1 VGALC
6 RAPSTHARRYHL
18 GRAHACRPTT
28 GSYSLP
34 LEFAEARTSSWRRTA
49 ARPQQA
55 SAQCQWRRPHRWK
68 ASAPVSVPRPR
79 PALGAERCPP
89 GWWPGGRAGVWL
101 GRLLEQTRSGA
112 GASRPAERV
121 GERDRRARRAR
132 ALMPVGGLGVLL
144 RRHGGVVDGR
154 RKRAG
159 WQEGGYRGQS
169 ESQGGKAAA
178 VRAWRA
184 AVDSLWA
191 ATFCR
196 SATRSARARAI
207 FWWYRSAV
215 TCAGTTRRSTSTP
228 PPSTRGR

>member
-132 ALMPVGGLGVLL
+132 ALMPVRPWRAPSPAWRRRGWAAQARRLAGGWLSRPVREPGREGGGGEGVEGPLST
-144 RRHGGVVDGR
+144 HCGR
-154 RKRAG
+154 RPSVGRRRVRR
-159 WQEGGYRGQS
+159 ERERCFGGT
-169 ESQGGKAAA
+169 A
-178 VRAWRA
+178 
-184 AVDSLWA
+184 
-191 ATFCR
+191 
-196 SATRSARARAI
+196 
-207 FWWYRSAV
+207 
-215 TCAGTTRRSTSTP
+215 P
-228 PPSTRGR
+228 P

>member
-1 VGALC
+1 MGQAQEGAAAVKS
-6 RAPSTHARRYHL
+6 RATVLDELRASQQASGSRSLPPGEATARRP
-18 GRAHACRPTT
+18 AH
-28 GSYSLP
+28 
-34 LEFAEARTSSWRRTA
+34 EALVH
-49 ARPQQA
+49 RPQQA

-178 VRAWRA
+178 VRAWRGR
-184 AVDSLWA
+184 
-191 ATFCR
+191 CR
-196 SATRSARARAI
+196 LT
-207 FWWYRSAV
+207 V
-215 TCAGTTRRSTSTP
+215 G
-228 PPSTRGR
+228 GDLL